1 MTRRPNIIWIMADD
15 HAATAVSAYGGRL
28 ADAFRTPNIDR
39 LGEAGARFTNAF
51 CTNAICT
58 PSRAVMLTGSHSHVN
73 GVRTLSDAL
82 DPAILTYP
90 KLLRAAG
97 YRTAVIGKW
106 HLHAEPRGFDHYE
119 ILPAHGTYR
128 DPRFL
133 DPSFD
138 WSTYTL
144 AGAES
149 LGKPETGHVT
159 DLITEKSLRWIAAAD
174 RDQPFL
180 LLCHHKAPHDD
191 FEFQERFTGLLD
203 GVDIPVPDSLWED
216 RSHRSA
222 GSRDY
227 GSSVS
232 ERNPTRNA
240 VHRMSQWDYPT
251 GRLDVRGLDH
261 EARTLAAYDKYLRD
275 YLRTAK
281 GLDES
286 VGIIL
291 DELERTGLAEDT
303 VVVYTSDQGMFLGE
317 HDYVDKRWIFDEALR
332 LPLLVRY
339 PRRVRPSL
347 VIDEVVSNLDFA
359 PTLLDLAG
367 VEVPASMQG
376 RSMTPLLDP
385 AAADEGAAGGD
396 RGGAAS
402 WADELYYRYWMHLTD
417 HDTPAHFGI
426 RTRHHKL
433 IFFYG
438 LPLDTSDGVPE
449 ETPASWELY
458 DLDRDPGECRNVYG
472 DPEYAE
478 TVRRLETRLRALRQE
493 VGDEDHAFPEVAER
507 MTATSLAALSGSAAI
522 DECAAMGHSD

>member
-1 MTRRPNIIWIMADD
+1 MLVARQPNIVWIMADD
-15 HAATAVSAYGGRL
+15 HATTAVSAYGGRL
-28 ADAFRTPNIDR
+28 ADVFRTPNIDR
-39 LGEAGARFTNAF
+39 LAAGGARFTSAF

-58 PSRAVMLTGSHSHVN
+58 PSRAVMLTGCHSHVN

-82 DPAILTYP
+82 DPRVLTYP
-90 KLLRAAG
+90 KLLRRVG

-106 HLHAEPRGFDHYE
+106 HLHTEPQGFDHYE
-119 ILPAHGTYR
+119 ILPAHGTYH

-138 WSTYTL
+138 WSTFTL
-144 AGAES
+144 AGAED
-149 LGKPETGHVT
+149 LGRRETGHVT
-159 DLITEKSLRWIAAAD
+159 DIITEKSLRWIAAAD
-174 RDQPFL
+174 PDQPFL

-191 FEFQERFTGLLD
+191 FEYQERFENLLD
-203 GVDIPVPDSLWED
+203 GVAIPAPDSLWED
-216 RSHRSA
+216 RSHRSD
-222 GSRDY
+222 GSRNY

-232 ERNPTRNA
+232 ERNPTRSA

-251 GRLDVRGLDH
+251 GRLDVRGLSRD
-261 EARTLAAYDKYLRD
+261 ERTMAAYDKYLRD
-275 YLRTAK
+275 YLRTVK

-286 VGIIL
+286 VGAIL

-317 HDYVDKRWIFDEALR
+317 HDYIDKRWIFDEALR
-332 LPLLVRY
+332 LPLALRY
-339 PRRVRPSL
+339 PRRVRPGL

-376 RSMTPLLDP
+376 RSMTPLLDGVP
-385 AAADEGAAGGD
+385 AAGTPD
-396 RGGAAS
+396 
-402 WADELYYRYWMHLTD
+402 WPDELYYRYWMHLTD

-438 LPLDTSDGVPE
+438 LPLDASDSVPDP
-449 ETPASWELY
+449 TPASWELY
-458 DLDRDPGECRNVYG
+458 DLDRDPGEVRNVYHE
-472 DPEYAE
+472 PAYAD
-478 TVRRLETRLRALRQE
+478 TVRRLETRLRAMRQE
-493 VGDEDHAFPEVAER
+493 AGDEDRAFPEIAER
-507 MTATSLAALSGSAAI
+507 MVTTSVTGLTDAT
-522 DECAAMGHSD
+522 